1 MDGIRGPE
9 DQAEQAVSQQQAE
22 AARREFVALL
32 GEFRRTAVLV
42 PLDDQDGLWSA
53 ESGGLRWIC
62 AFSHEE
68 ALARFLR
75 AQGATDADRDRPY
88 LKVLGARLLD
98 EAVGAVGVPC
108 GVALD
113 PGSADG
119 VLFPPVRGI
128 VPDPVAVDADDTE
141 DVAA

>member
-9 DQAEQAVSQQQAE
+9 HRLDAAEAVSQEQVE
-22 AARREFVALL
+22 TVRREFMALL

-53 ESGGLRWIC
+53 EFGGLRWIC

-68 ALARFLR
+68 ALGRFAQARGETER
-75 AQGATDADRDRPY
+75 EWPY

-113 PGSADG
+113 PGSEDG
-119 VLFPPVRGI
+119 ALFPPVVGI
-128 VPDPVAVDADDTE
+128 VPDAAAVDL
-141 DVAA
+141 DVDLGGAA

>member
-1 MDGIRGPE
+1 MDVIRGREELFDSTGTVP
-9 DQAEQAVSQQQAE
+9 QEQADS
-22 AARREFVALL
+22 ARREFAALL

-68 ALARFLR
+68 ALARFVEAR
-75 AQGATDADRDRPY
+75 GTAEATRDWPY

-98 EAVGAVGVPC
+98 EAVGAAGVPC

-113 PGSADG
+113 PGSPDG
-119 VLFPPVRGI
+119 ALFPPVTGI
-128 VPDPVAVDADDTE
+128 VPDAVAVDATE
-141 DVAA
+141 GTV